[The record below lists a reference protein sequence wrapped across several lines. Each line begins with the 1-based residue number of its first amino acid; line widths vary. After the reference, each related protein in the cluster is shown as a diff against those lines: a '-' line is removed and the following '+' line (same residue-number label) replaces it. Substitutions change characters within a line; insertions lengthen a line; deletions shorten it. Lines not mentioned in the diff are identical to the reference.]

1 MCQATVFL
9 DEKEVAQDVIWLE
22 QTEKG
27 VRLAT
32 LFEEP
37 QFIPGRV
44 RHIDFMKHR
53 VILEPLEEEK
63 DEG

>member
-1 MCQATVFL
+1 MCQATVYL
-9 DEKEVAQDVIWLE
+9 DEKEVARDVIWLE
-22 QTEKG
+22 QGKDG

-37 QFIPGRV
+37 QLIPGRV

-53 VILEPLEEEK
+53 VILEPLKEDD